1 MVNPG
6 PGVIMKK
13 IVAAGSVFIFA
24 ILLWF
29 MPLLSEPADRTLKE
43 NELKSALL
51 YKICKFT
58 RWSRPVNAGKSF
70 IITILGPTT
79 PGNEITIPPG
89 KMVQD
94 KKIVIRKIKKI
105 TDIRDSHV
113 LFITAPEAYHL
124 NEILSYTEDKDIL
137 TVGDTR
143 GFSEKGVII
152 NFYVEDEQVKFEI
165 NREAEEKSAI
175 KLYSQVFRNGKI
187 VEDEKK

>member
-1 MVNPG
+1 
-6 PGVIMKK
+6 MKK
-13 IVAAGSVFIFA
+13 LIAAGSIFIFA
-24 ILLWF
+24 ILLYF
-29 MPLLSEPADRTLKE
+29 IPLLSEPADRTMKE

-79 PGNEITIPPG
+79 PGNEITIPPE

-94 KKIVIRKIKKI
+94 KRIVIKKIKKLI
-105 TDIRDSHV
+105 DIRDSHV
-113 LFITAPEAYHL
+113 LFITAPEAYRL
-124 NEILSYTEDKDIL
+124 NEILSYTEGKDIL
-137 TVGDTR
+137 TVSDTR

-152 NFYVEDEQVKFEI
+152 NFYVEDAQVKFEI